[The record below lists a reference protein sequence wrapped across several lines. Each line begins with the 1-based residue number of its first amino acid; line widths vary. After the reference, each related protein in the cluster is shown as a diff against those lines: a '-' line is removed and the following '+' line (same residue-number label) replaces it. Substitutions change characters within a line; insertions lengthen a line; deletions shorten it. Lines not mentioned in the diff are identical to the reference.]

1 MGSNNIHPV
10 KNLLLKREDKELITG
25 RKGRVFWFYG
35 LSGSGKSTLAIQ
47 LEKNLHEAKVHSIV
61 LDGDNLRSTI
71 NRDLGFNDNDRKEN
85 IRRVSEIAKT
95 LAENGLV
102 VIASLI
108 TPKEKFREMA
118 RSIIGNETFKDIFVQ
133 ASYEKCKERD
143 VKGLYEKVNSGEIKD
158 FTGDKSEFEQPN
170 APWLL
175 INTENESQ
183 KISGEKILEKILK
196 EIEI

>member
-1 MGSNNIHPV
+1 MASNNIHPV

-118 RSIIGNETFKDIFVQ
+118 RSIIGNETFKDIFVH

-143 VKGLYEKVNSGEIKD
+143 VKGLYEKVDSGEIKD

-175 INTENESQ
+175 INTEIESQ

-196 EIEI
+196 EIKI